1 MLRARFR
8 LGGVSAPCALS
19 RITPHLLDTGNGGLL
34 SNDLAQ
40 ARRIADNVVCLQQ
53 GEVAWRGSARDLFE
67 NHRESVLEPLYGGEL
82 L

>member
-1 MLRARFR
+1 M
-8 LGGVSAPCALS
+8 
-19 RITPHLLDTGNGGLL
+19 L

-40 ARRIADNVVCLQQ
+40 TRRIADNVVCLQQ

>member
-8 LGGVSAPCALS
+8 LCGVSAPCALS
-19 RITPHLLDTGNGGLL
+19 HIAPHLLDTGNGGLL

-40 ARRIADNVVCLQQ
+40 TRRIADNVVCLQQ
-53 GEVAWRGSARDLFE
+53 GEVAWCGSARDLFE
-67 NHRESVLEPLYGGEL
+67 NHRESVFEPLYGGEL